1 MLRCMDTAA
10 KKIFAG
16 PKVRRLRRERGLS
29 QSRMAEELGFS
40 TSYLNLVERNQ
51 RPVSAQFLLRLAE
64 VYDID
69 LSAFAGTDEARA
81 FADLSDIFSDPLFKG
96 LDIGRADMQEFADAS
111 PRAAEA
117 FVHLYKAFDTSR
129 QHALELSSRF
139 ADRDL
144 GTEGRG
150 DMVFPIDEVRDFIH
164 SARNYFPDLDDAA
177 ELLHGQLNMQ
187 AEDAFMVLSTRLEEV
202 QGVRVR
208 VMPTD
213 VMPETLRFFDR
224 HRRQLMLSELMNRS
238 GRNFQIAYQIGLS
251 EQTALISRL
260 VDDGGFRSE
269 EGKRLARISL
279 ANYFAAAVLMP
290 YGRFLE
296 DARSLRYDIEHLA
309 RRYGTSFEQVCHR
322 LTTLQRPGNKG
333 VPFFIIRVDNA
344 GNVSKRFSAGKYH
357 FSRLGG
363 TCPRWNVHDTFAN
376 PGRIA
381 TQLIQMPDD
390 TVYLSVARTVRRVGR
405 TYSGADQQLAI
416 GLGCD
421 LKHAGDLVY
430 SEGLNIEAPTPT
442 PVGPNCRLCERQNC
456 AQRAHPPVTRKL
468 VLDERSRGV
477 SSYRFQV
484 D

>member
-1 MLRCMDTAA
+1 MENAQ

-16 PKVRRLRRERGLS
+16 PRIRRMRRERGVS
-29 QSRMAEELGFS
+29 QSQMAEELGFS

-69 LSAFAGTDEARA
+69 LAAFAGSDEAKA
-81 FADLSDIFSDPLFKG
+81 LADLSDIFADPLFK
-96 LDIGRADMQEFADAS
+96 DIDVSRADMQEFAEAG
-111 PRAAEA
+111 PRATEA
-117 FVHLYKAFDTSR
+117 FVHLYKAFDTTR
-129 QHALELSSRF
+129 QRSLELSSRF

-144 GTEGRG
+144 GADLRS
-150 DMVFPIDEVRDFIH
+150 DMASPLDEVRDFIH
-164 SARNYFPDLDDAA
+164 DARNYFPELDEAA
-177 ELLHGQLNMQ
+177 EKLHSQLKMQ
-187 AEDAFMVLSTRLEEV
+187 AEDAFMVLSTRLEEEH
-202 QGVRVR
+202 GVDVR
-208 VMPTD
+208 VMPTE
-213 VMPETLRFFDR
+213 VMPENLRFYDR

-238 GRNFQIAYQIGLS
+238 GRNFQIAYQIGLT
-251 EQTALISRL
+251 EQSALISSL
-260 VDDGGFRSE
+260 VNAGGFSSE
-269 EGKRLARISL
+269 EGRRLARISL
-279 ANYFAAAVLMP
+279 ANYFAAALLMP
-290 YGRFLE
+290 YGRFLA
-296 DARSLRYDIEHLA
+296 DAQSLRYDVEHLT

-322 LTTLQRPGNKG
+322 LTTLQRPGSKG

-344 GNVSKRFSAGKYH
+344 GNVSKRFSASKYH

-381 TQLIQMPDD
+381 TQLIQMPDE
-390 TVYLSVARTVRRVGR
+390 TTYISVARTVRRVGR
-405 TYSGADQQLAI
+405 NYTGAGQQLAL

-421 LKHAGDLVY
+421 VKYAAELIY
-430 SEGLNIEAPTPT
+430 SDGMNIEKPTPT
-442 PVGPNCRLCERQNC
+442 PVGPNCRLCERPSC

-477 SSYRFQV
+477 SSYRFQS